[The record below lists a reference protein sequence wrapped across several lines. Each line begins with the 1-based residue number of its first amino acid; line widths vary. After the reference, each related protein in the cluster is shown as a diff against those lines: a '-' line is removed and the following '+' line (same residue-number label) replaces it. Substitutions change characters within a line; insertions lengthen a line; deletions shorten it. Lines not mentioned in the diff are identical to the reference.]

1 MERTSLFT
9 AAGLLLALALAACD
23 SRQDGETV
31 GQKVDQ
37 AVASAKGAA
46 TEAKQ
51 EAREAA
57 QVGREK
63 TEQAADK
70 VGDVAITAA
79 VNAGLAKDPDLS
91 PLRINV
97 DTKDGRVSLYGSAP
111 SEAARQ
117 RAEQI
122 AMAEKGVTGVDNK
135 LAVETR

>member
-1 MERTSLFT
+1 MKRTSLLT
-9 AAGLLLALALAACD
+9 AAGISLALALAACD

-46 TEAKQ
+46 AEAKQ
-51 EAREAA
+51 EAHEAA

>member
-1 MERTSLFT
+1 MKSTVILT
-9 AAGLLLALALAACD
+9 AASLALALAGCD
-23 SRQDGETV
+23 SRQDGQTV
-31 GQKVDQ
+31 GQKVDE

-46 TEAKQ
+46 VEVKQ

-57 QVGREK
+57 QIGREK

-79 VNAGLAKDPDLS
+79 VNAGLARDPDLS

-97 DTKDGRVSLYGSAP
+97 DTKDGRVALYGSAP

>member
-1 MERTSLFT
+1 MTSALILTT
-9 AAGLLLALALAACD
+9 ATLALALAACD
-23 SRQDGETV
+23 SRQDGQTV
-31 GQKVDQ
+31 GQKVDG

-46 TEAKQ
+46 TEVKQ
-51 EAREAA
+51 EAREVA

-63 TEQAADK
+63 TDQAAAK

-91 PLRINV
+91 ALRINV
-97 DTKDGRVSLYGSAP
+97 DTKDGRVALYGSAP
-111 SEAARQ
+111 SDAARQ
-117 RAEQI
+117 RAGQI

>member
-1 MERTSLFT
+1 MKRTSLLT
-9 AAGLLLALALAACD
+9 AAGIALALALAACD

-46 TEAKQ
+46 AEAKQ
-51 EAREAA
+51 EAHEAA

-122 AMAEKGVTGVDNK
+122 AMAEKGVTRVDNK